1 MKNRV
6 FKLIGFG
13 LNIAYKFNPKWA
25 VLKAAKLFSL
35 PQKRPIPLEKK
46 VFLETAKWEKL
57 ELDNKVLQVYKWT
70 EASSKTVLL
79 AHGWESNA
87 ARWQD
92 LIKYLIAEKY
102 LVVALDA
109 PGHGNSD
116 GPLFD
121 QLLYKRAVRILI
133 RKYEAEVVIGHS
145 LGGFTALW
153 GFYDQPVDTVQKL
166 VFMGTP
172 VSMLRYYKGFVQS
185 FGLSKSLK
193 LSFEKHLS
201 NIYGLDIND
210 FSFLNITEGLGVSTL
225 FVHDKEDKIVTYEP
239 TAKMAH
245 QWKNTQLFTTIGF
258 GHSLRDDSVY
268 KAIIKFLKE
277 K

>member
-1 MKNRV
+1 MNA
-6 FKLIGFG
+6 
-13 LNIAYKFNPKWA
+13 AYRFNPKWA

-35 PQKRPIPLEKK
+35 PQKRPVPPDKK
-46 VFLETAKWEKL
+46 AFLETAEWESL
-57 ELDNKVLQVYKWT
+57 VLDGRTLQVYRWAG
-70 EASSKTVLL
+70 ELSKTVLL

-92 LIKYLIAEKY
+92 LIKYLTAEKY
-102 LVVALDA
+102 SVVLLDA

-121 QLLYKRAVRILI
+121 QMLYRRAVSALAQ
-133 RKYEAEVVIGHS
+133 KYSVEIIIGHS

-153 GFYDQPVDTVQKL
+153 EFYNRPIDTVEKL
-166 VFMGTP
+166 IFMGTP
-172 VSMLRYYKGFVQS
+172 VSMQRYYKGFVQN
-185 FGLSKSLK
+185 FGLSKSLR
-193 LSFEKHLS
+193 LSFERYLS
-201 NIYGLDIND
+201 SVYNLNINI

-225 FVHDKEDKIVTYEP
+225 FIHDKEDKIVAYEP

-245 QWKNTQLFTTIGF
+245 QWKNTKLFSTVGF
-258 GHSLRDDSVY
+258 GHSLRDESVY
-268 KAIIKFLKE
+268 KAIIEFLKE